1 MKELIAPLLC
11 KSQKE
16 INFLTQMLFN
26 HWSNLDLDYIEN
38 ELIITT
44 EFTMESFSEE
54 LLMFS

>member
-1 MKELIAPLLC
+1 
-11 KSQKE
+11 
-16 INFLTQMLFN
+16 MLFN

-44 EFTMESFSEE
+44 EFTMESFSKE